1 MSWNTYIERKINL
14 NNSYEIAE
22 IKEFLRG
29 FNLDYDGQVDYTVGL
44 YDHNEK
50 LVGTGSLQGEI
61 LRNMAVDESLQ
72 GEGLTGTIVGHL
84 IREAAA
90 RNIYHYFIF
99 TQPKKTKMFEGLG
112 FVEIARAEP
121 YAAVLES
128 GMGSI
133 DSFCANI
140 AKQAAKLP
148 EGPRAAIVVNCNPF
162 TLGHKY
168 LIAKAACEFPV
179 IVFVVQED
187 ASLFPFDVRL
197 QLVREGLAEFDN
209 VLVVPG
215 GKYIISAAT
224 FPAYFTRS
232 EDLIAAQTKLDA
244 TVFASKIA
252 SQLNIVRRY
261 VGEEPYCNV
270 TLAYNQSLAEVLP
283 LYNLELITIARDGT
297 DDGEIISAS
306 KVREC
311 LKNDD
316 FATLDS
322 LVPPSTLDYLKS
334 PQAAAVIAKIKSSQ
348 SRH

>member
-14 NNSYEIAE
+14 NNPYEIAQ
-22 IKEFLRG
+22 IKEFLNS

-44 YDHNEK
+44 YDHNDR

-84 IREAAA
+84 IREAAS

-99 TQPKKTKMFEGLG
+99 TQPKKVKMFEGLG

-133 DSFCANI
+133 DSFCDNI
-140 AKQAAKLP
+140 AKQAEKLP

-162 TLGHKY
+162 TLGHKA
-168 LIAKAACEFPV
+168 LIAKAARELPT

-215 GKYIISAAT
+215 GKYIISSAT
-224 FPAYFTRS
+224 FPAYFTRT
-232 EDLIAAQTKLDA
+232 EDLVAAQTRLDA
-244 TVFASKIA
+244 TIFASKIA
-252 SQLNIVRRY
+252 GKLGIVRRY

-270 TLAYNQSLAEVLP
+270 TLAYNEALAEILP
-283 LYNLELITIARDGT
+283 RYNVELVTIARVGDGSG
-297 DDGEIISAS
+297 DIISAS

-311 LKNDD
+311 LRNDD
-316 FATLDS
+316 FTTLNS
-322 LVPPSTLDYLKS
+322 LVPPSTLAYLKS
-334 PQAAAVIAKIKSSQ
+334 PQAEPIIAKIKGSQ

>member
-1 MSWNTYIERKINL
+1 MSWNTYVERRINL
-14 NNSYEIAE
+14 NNPQEVAE
-22 IKEFLRG
+22 IKGFLQA
-29 FNLDYDGQVDYTVGL
+29 FSLDYDGQVDYTVGL
-44 YDHNEK
+44 YDHHDK
-50 LVGTGSLQGEI
+50 LVGTGSLHGEV

-99 TQPKKTKMFEGLG
+99 TQPKKVKMFEGLG

-133 DSFCANI
+133 DYFCASI
-140 AKQAAKLP
+140 AKQAEKLP
-148 EGPRAAIVVNCNPF
+148 DGPRAAIVVNCNPF
-162 TLGHKY
+162 TLGHKS
-168 LIAKAACEFPV
+168 LIAKAAREMPV

-197 QLVREGLAEFDN
+197 RLVREGLAEFDN
-209 VLVVPG
+209 VLVVAG

-224 FPAYFTRS
+224 FPAYFTRA
-232 EDLIAAQTKLDA
+232 EDLVAAQTRLDA
-244 TVFASKIA
+244 TVFAAKIA
-252 SQLNIVRRY
+252 GKLNIVRRY
-261 VGEEPYCNV
+261 VGEEPYCEV
-270 TLAYNQSLAEVLP
+270 TSAYNRSMAEILP
-283 LYNLELITIARDGT
+283 DYGLELVTIPRTGT
-297 DDGEIISAS
+297 DRGEIISAS

-311 LKNDD
+311 LRQDD
-316 FATLDS
+316 WDALTKM
-322 LVPPSTLDYLKS
+322 VPQSTLDYLTS
-334 PQAAAVIAKIKSSQ
+334 PQAKPIIDKIKNSQ